1 MLATMSSC
9 LGIVSGGVGAGMLG
23 GGMIFSTIF
32 GLMWFIISL
41 ELMVVLWLLIQK
53 LNKK

>member
-1 MLATMSSC
+1 MSAC
-9 LGIVSGGVGAGMLG
+9 LSGAYTGMMSVGMMGSS
-23 GGMIFSTIF
+23 MIFATIF

-41 ELMVVLWLLIQK
+41 EIMVVMWLLIQK